1 MMSDNSAQPTPTPT
15 IVMIHGMWSRPQLWG
30 HYREFF
36 EAHGYRVITPTL
48 RHHDVAPGQAPPEG
62 LGTCSLLDYAADL
75 EREIAALDAKPL
87 IIGHSMGGLLAQI
100 LAARGLARSAVLL
113 ASAPCRGAAVASLSS
128 SLVFAGV
135 LSRWRVWRKPQK
147 PSFFAMKYGILNG
160 VEKPWQAQL
169 YEMLIHE
176 SGRALCEIIFWY
188 ADKRRASYVN
198 PADVDCPLLFMTGT
212 KDHLIPPWIA
222 RNTAALYGDKAE
234 FRALPGHAHWLL
246 CEPGWDD
253 VAQHCLAFFETTPQ
267 DSSFAADQPTV
278 SLRPVSA

>member
-1 MMSDNSAQPTPTPT
+1 MMPNNNAPLNPT
-15 IVMIHGMWSRPQLWG
+15 IVMIHGMWSRPRVWG

-36 EAHGYRVITPTL
+36 EARGYRVITPTL
-48 RHHDVAPGQAPPEG
+48 RHHAVTPDETPPEG

-75 EREIAALDAKPL
+75 EKEIAALDTKPL

-100 LAARGLARSAVLL
+100 LAARGHARAAVLL
-113 ASAPCRGAAVASLSS
+113 ASAPCRGAALVSLST

-135 LSRWRVWRKPQK
+135 LARWGFWRKPQK
-147 PSFFAMKYGILNG
+147 PGFMAMKYGILNC
-160 VEKPWQAQL
+160 VEKARQAGL
-169 YEMLIHE
+169 YETLIDE
-176 SGRALCEIIFWY
+176 SGRALFEIALWY
-188 ADKRRASYVN
+188 ADKNRAAHVD
-198 PADVDCPLLFMTGT
+198 PAEVTCPLLFMTGT
-212 KDHLIPPWIA
+212 KDRLIPAWVA

-253 VAQHCLAFFETTPQ
+253 VARQSLAFFEDLPARTFT
-267 DSSFAADQPTV
+267 AEQPGM